1 MIFCVDRLHYDKDIF
16 GNGTIA
22 RSCFLSLYDTHFLQL
37 LNVSQKMS
45 AAHTQVLY
53 KYEVCHLNISG
64 FGILEI
70 IMCAM
75 NAV

>member
-45 AAHTQVLY
+45 AAHTTLTVY
-53 KYEVCHLNISG
+53 SIFSSTYV
-64 FGILEI
+64 
-70 IMCAM
+70 M
-75 NAV
+75 